1 MEEFILFITEL
12 LAHPLGSNAL
22 LIAIIFAIAKTYQRT
37 LIEDKKRLREE
48 NDGLRQ
54 EITTN
59 RNCLNKDEFQ
69 QFTKAHDEVHNGI
82 KSEVKRVEGKIDC
95 VSDKV
100 GEVNEKLIHLSA
112 QITAKKE

>member
-1 MEEFILFITEL
+1 MEEFILVVSEI

-22 LIAIIFAIAKTYQRT
+22 LVVAIFFIAKAYQKT
-37 LIEDKKRLREE
+37 LVEDKKRLREE
-48 NDGLRQ
+48 NDGLRK
-54 EITTN
+54 EMITN

-82 KSEVKRVEGKIDC
+82 KGELGRVEGKIDC

-112 QITAKKE
+112 QITSKKE